1 MGLFGGGPDKVIGKG
16 QATTGTIVAIKVETK
31 SDNDSTIRQDTYV
44 LMIAGRRLAVRQH
57 LRPDDRVR
65 LGMTVQAWVR
75 DDDVVIDWAA
85 TMQSQGVDA
94 DNDLTRWKSVKDWG
108 GTGIE
113 DTTVDYAKAA
123 KRGSPARLRIEAIE
137 RKSQLGGIL
146 RTTTVRGSVT
156 IGTDEP
162 YEVEIGRQ
170 NFPHYATHLVEVGE
184 EVPALVDDKR
194 LDRVTIDWPSAA
206 EREPGIGVAPSPN
219 AAGATD
225 NQVFDMMSAGSD
237 AAASS
242 ASAAPVEAPP
252 PPIDGVS
259 WDAYLEVTT
268 RGFREKLS
276 VTEQDALAQTF
287 GAAPGA
293 WLKISH
299 AVGQGNG
306 AQCRAAAGLRGGHAV
321 TDAAAPRT
329 KRVVRTER
337 RDRPFRIGLWLAGV
351 GVACSLSAC
360 CSSPS

>member
-170 NFPHYATHLVEVGE
+170 NFPHYATHLVEVGK

-206 EREPGIGVAPSPN
+206 EHEPGIGVSPSPD
-219 AAGATD
+219 AAVAADGTM
-225 NQVFDMMSAGSD
+225 FDMMSAGSGVP
-237 AAASS
+237 APTAPAASF
-242 ASAAPVEAPP
+242 EPP

-259 WDAYLEVTT
+259 WDAYLEVTS
-268 RGFREKLS
+268 RGLREKLS
-276 VTEQDALAQTF
+276 PKEEDALAQTL

-293 WLKISH
+293 WPKISQRWGKLTVRDVDLQR
-299 AVGQGNG
+299 AY
-306 AQCRAAAGLRGGHAV
+306 AAALQ
-321 TDAAAPRT
+321 
-329 KRVVRTER
+329 
-337 RDRPFRIGLWLAGV
+337 
-351 GVACSLSAC
+351 
-360 CSSPS
+360 